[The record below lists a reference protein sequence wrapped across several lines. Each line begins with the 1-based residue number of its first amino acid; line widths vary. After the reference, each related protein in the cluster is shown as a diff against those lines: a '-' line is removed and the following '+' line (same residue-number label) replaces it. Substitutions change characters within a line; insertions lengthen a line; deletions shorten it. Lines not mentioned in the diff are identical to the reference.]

1 MSDTELKEIFNV
13 NEELSSLLVT
23 LTFST
28 LVTGL
33 TGESLELPAL
43 FSLKYSK
50 ALENKMKLKGLVSYY
65 HVNITM
71 L

>member
-33 TGESLELPAL
+33 TGEL
-43 FSLKYSK
+43 F
-50 ALENKMKLKGLVSYY
+50 
-65 HVNITM
+65 
-71 L
+71 